1 MKSVNLSCAGDNAN
15 TGIQSCSWTPSN
27 ITGAILI
34 PANKTYTVADVAT
47 LWTTLQADIVDDV
60 ASNRIYPI
68 GAFKAIEDKSSDVQ
82 IESDGY
88 GGKSFVRDGDYEWM
102 FEYKNGFCFY
112 QKLRTFHTKNTSF
125 NVLFIDEVNNTLWG
139 TEDANGDLAGFS
151 LELLIVPNIK
161 INTGSNSTKYY
172 VSFGLSDPTEMNDN
186 TYTVSFPNNQKLMKL
201 AGLKDIELTVSTTDY
216 STETITATVK
226 SSCGAEDLVALYPT
240 EITTIGA
247 GSIWDIYNETD
258 GNSVLITACT
268 SNPATGVV
276 TITVDQMYISV
287 GAKLSVSIGTIQ
299 QMENAGIIGFSN
311 TKKVTSIVV
320 P

>member
-47 LWTTLQADIVDDV
+47 LWTTLQADTVDDV

-201 AGLKDIELTVSTTDY
+201 AGLKDI
-216 STETITATVK
+216 TITATTTNGTSGVVTLTAN

-240 EITTIGA
+240 EIVDTTIFQVNN
-247 GSIWDIYNETD
+247 DT
-258 GNSVLITACT
+258 
-268 SNPATGVV
+268 TGVPV
-276 TITVDQMYISV
+276 TITSASIIAGKIALVTDATDHAPGNI
-287 GAKLSVSIGTIQ
+287 LSIYLGEVSDLDA
-299 QMENAGIIGFSN
+299 AGITGFASSN
-311 TKKVTSIVV
+311 TVTSLVV
-320 P
+320 